1 MPYFNNGI
9 ENVLFIHIPKTGGT
23 SVEHYLSNKILKK
36 PLVRTDEI
44 LYGIIRNETYINY
57 LKKQEYRK
65 NIDQVGSYQ
74 HQFYRCILDNKEL
87 LKINTVDLR
96 TFCIV
101 RNPYTRFLS
110 DMFYLSRKKVNS
122 SIFTPDEIYFKAA
135 NEYFK
140 SISDNHVFPQYMFIS
155 DENGELFKEIK
166 ILKFENLDRHMKLL
180 GYIDF
185 NESLNIGTVSKDN
198 YFNYLNMKTVDIINN
213 YYGKDFELFGYKKIN
228 TIEELEKLQTIIL
241 PESKKYVVSEDCNKK
256 NILLLESPT
265 AFIKHDSSKIG
276 LLTRCKNEPYITEF
290 VKYYISQGVDIIYIL
305 DDESTKNIYK
315 RVRSYENVC
324 IIYDKNIIKNNS
336 ILNVYKKIKNHF
348 DWLIYVDVDE
358 FITTKKNISNTIR
371 EELETTFKN
380 AACIKI
386 PWVMMSC
393 NSIQKNPRSLLKT
406 NVYRWNHDNK
416 HENKLSSEKKFRCRY
431 DKIES
436 KCIFKP
442 KFFENI
448 KYY

>member
-1 MPYFNNGI
+1 M
-9 ENVLFIHIPKTGGT
+9 
-23 SVEHYLSNKILKK
+23 S
-36 PLVRTDEI
+36 
-44 LYGIIRNETYINY
+44 
-57 LKKQEYRK
+57 
-65 NIDQVGSYQ
+65 
-74 HQFYRCILDNKEL
+74 KE
-87 LKINTVDLR
+87 
-96 TFCIV
+96 
-101 RNPYTRFLS
+101 
-110 DMFYLSRKKVNS
+110 
-122 SIFTPDEIYFKAA
+122 
-135 NEYFK
+135 
-140 SISDNHVFPQYMFIS
+140 
-155 DENGELFKEIK
+155 
-166 ILKFENLDRHMKLL
+166 
-180 GYIDF
+180 
-185 NESLNIGTVSKDN
+185 N

-213 YYGKDFELFGYKKIN
+213 YYEKDFELFGYKKIN

-241 PESKKYVVSEDCNKK
+241 PESKQKFVSEDCNKK
-256 NILLLESPT
+256 NNILLESPT

-315 RVRSYENVC
+315 RVRSYKNVC

-380 AACIKI
+380 AACVKI

-393 NSIQKNPRSLLKT
+393 NSIKKNPRCLLKT
-406 NVYRWNHDNK
+406 NIYRWNHDNK

-431 DKIES
+431 DKIET

-442 KFFENI
+442 KFFDNI
-448 KYY
+448 KDNCPFEPL